1 MSLLL
6 AENIG
11 KLMLVGNPDSPA
23 AQVRERL
30 LAVAADVCRHL
41 EARRSEGAEFL
52 SGTWGDRVIRLVDED
67 RVPLGERDWQ
77 AIVLELEADGA
88 LVITQD
94 IKTAVRAA
102 DVVVT
107 ATSATECILE
117 PADLRRGAV
126 VCDLSRPANVSAAT
140 AAQRP
145 DVLVIDGG
153 VIAAPGNPYLG
164 NWGLGHGL
172 AFACMAETMMM
183 ALEDRFEN
191 TSIGVDLRQETL
203 RYFQAAS
210 KRHGFAVARLRS
222 FGKILTDA
230 DWHRVIEARKSA

>member
-1 MSLLL
+1 M
-6 AENIG
+6 
-11 KLMLVGNPDSPA
+11 
-23 AQVRERL
+23 
-30 LAVAADVCRHL
+30 
-41 EARRSEGAEFL
+41 
-52 SGTWGDRVIRLVDED
+52 
-67 RVPLGERDWQ
+67 
-77 AIVLELEADGA
+77 
-88 LVITQD
+88 TQNL
-94 IKTAVRAA
+94 KASVQSA

-164 NWGLGHGL
+164 NWGLGQGL
-172 AFACMAETMMM
+172 AFACMAETMML
-183 ALEDRFEN
+183 ALEDRLEN
-191 TSIGVDLRQETL
+191 TSLGVDLRQETL
-203 RYFQAAS
+203 RYFQSAAR
-210 KRHGFAVARLRS
+210 RHGFAVARLRS

-230 DWHRVIEARKSA
+230 DWTRVIEARRSA